1 MNPIR
6 DPFPG
11 AVIFRSRFK
20 WQGFYSSVSIIFKGG
35 CREGVCLNYFSTVE
49 LALHGHSPA
58 FIPGSLV
65 MSGMATDTVTLTGP
79 ESRSNP

>member
-1 MNPIR
+1 MNLIR

-35 CREGVCLNYFSTVE
+35 HREGMCLNYFSTVE
-49 LALHGHSPA
+49 LPCVGTVQLSHLAL
-58 FIPGSLV
+58 L
-65 MSGMATDTVTLTGP
+65 
-79 ESRSNP
+79 